1 MVAAKWH
8 TGRKA
13 LSLNLN
19 FSFPN
24 RISLLLTSSS
34 YPIVLRRLG
43 GPRSRPFTS
52 RKMSRVKPGIEPGT
66 SWMAVRRANYYINQ
80 APRPRIEIKI
90 LHTTGN
96 WTRVAGLE
104 SRDYTDHS
112 TDEGIPMVYVSEEP
126 ARKGWKPLFQ
136 TMCTLELL
144 LLNSLRDST

>member
-1 MVAAKWH
+1 MGHVNVPIRGRLNLDNEMRIINPWHYSSEEPRPTEMVAAKWH

-96 WTRVAGLE
+96 
-104 SRDYTDHS
+104 
-112 TDEGIPMVYVSEEP
+112 
-126 ARKGWKPLFQ
+126 
-136 TMCTLELL
+136 
-144 LLNSLRDST
+144 